1 MSNEANIEIKNDS
14 QNDDLQNLI
23 DPSFV
28 LLKEFRDACP
38 GTYKHAQA
46 VSSMVEGVSIAL
58 ELNVIEMKVAAVY
71 HDIGK
76 MVNPKIFTEN
86 QLDNESPHDDL
97 DPWVSFQLIS
107 RHVGDSV
114 NILLNNGFPRNI
126 IEIISQHHGNGIV
139 SYFYNKS
146 GSKNE
151 NHYRYHCAKPNCV
164 ESAVLCICD
173 HVEATSRSKY
183 QANKFDPVSVI
194 EDTINDLINDG
205 QLDDVLIRLGDLK
218 KIKTTLAK
226 ELEGTYQKRVD
237 YEEAKKTDSEEK
249 GDKNNG

>member
-1 MSNEANIEIKNDS
+1 
-14 QNDDLQNLI
+14 
-23 DPSFV
+23 
-28 LLKEFRDACP
+28 
-38 GTYKHAQA
+38 
-46 VSSMVEGVSIAL
+46 
-58 ELNVIEMKVAAVY
+58 MKVAAVY

-86 QLDNESPHDDL
+86 QLDDESPHDKL

-107 RHVGDSV
+107 RHVGDTV

-126 IEIISQHHGNGIV
+126 IEIVSQHHGNGVV
-139 SYFYNKS
+139 SYFFNKS
-146 GSKNE
+146 KSKNE
-151 NHYRYHCAKPNCV
+151 DEYRYHCSKPNCV

-173 HVEATSRSKY
+173 HVEATSRSRY
-183 QANKFDPVSVI
+183 QSNKFDPVRVI
-194 EDTINDLINDG
+194 EDTINNLINDG

-237 YEEAKKTDSEEK
+237 YDESKKKELSEDNGDTD
-249 GDKNNG
+249 GDN